1 MSLILNKRT
10 TPLTRSPYVSASRY
24 RSRPIQNT
32 IQGFTLIEVLVSLI
46 IIAIGLL
53 GLAGMQIHGMQG
65 NNGSVLRTQANLI
78 ANDIATRMRVNK
90 AAMDNSIYALAD
102 YSIACASQT
111 PPDCTSASCTSSEI
125 AELDIADFICDSENN
140 LPNVSSTTISCN
152 DNDLTDADDCSLG
165 SPHTITLSWAESI
178 STPNNA
184 SLADINK
191 VNSISLVVR
200 P

>member
-10 TPLTRSPYVSASRY
+10 TPNTRSQC
-24 RSRPIQNT
+24 RSRLILNNNH
-32 IQGFTLIEVLVSLI
+32 GFTLIEVLVSLI
-46 IIAIGLL
+46 IIAVGLL
-53 GLAGMQIHGMQG
+53 GLAAMQIHSMQG

-90 AAMDNSIYALAD
+90 TAMDNNIYALAD
-102 YSIACASQT
+102 YTVACASQT
-111 PPDCTSASCTSSEI
+111 PPDCTTASCTSSEI
-125 AELDIADFICDSENN
+125 AQLDIADFICDSENN
-140 LPNVSSTTISCN
+140 LPNVSSTTISCV
-152 DNDLTDADDCSLG
+152 DNNPDDANECSIG

-178 STPNNA
+178 STPNDS